1 MRCVPLLALLAI
13 PIISQ
18 LTGCSTALDPLPT
31 VKCSYSWTADRSD
44 AQIVAAADETITT
57 AQAE

>member
-1 MRCVPLLALLAI
+1 MRASLLALLTI
-13 PIISQ
+13 PFCAQ
-18 LTGCSTALDPLPT
+18 GCSTELDPLVT
-31 VKCSYSWTADRSD
+31 VRPSYTWTADRTD